1 MKSFLALIL
10 GTTLLAGASS
20 AAQPQAELPL
30 GDLRVAGGRTPKIQ
44 RQGDVFRIADAGPI
58 EATVKAAPDAFLC
71 RTSPA
76 AFTDVVQ
83 LSIGRVESLRCNC
96 LFSPARD
103 EAICFDSDR
112 VELSSPGGC
121 FRLKAQG
128 PLTVRVEK
136 DYMKLKRGL
145 TCFRP
150 LDPNA
155 FPRAPAGWCSWYVFW
170 QGIREDQVVQNT
182 DWLAANLKKF
192 GCQYVQ
198 IDDGWQGVGQGN
210 GENRDWYVTEK
221 HKFPHGMK
229 WLADYIRGKG
239 FGPGIWLIPFATSDS
254 KLFAQRPSLF
264 IRRGDGTTVYETT
277 DPKTGKTEIDWT
289 GRYVVD
295 PTGSEGRRWFTD
307 LFRMICD
314 DWGYD
319 YVKIDGQGGSA
330 GACAQYR
337 QRLAN
342 PKLPPDDAYRAGL
355 EAIKAVMGKDRFLL
369 NCGGQYSSAGLCEG
383 IRIGGDVGPD
393 WAGMQ
398 AAIQATMGSLYM
410 NHLCFWTDPDVVCVR
425 PPLSFDQARLWA
437 TLLGVTGQLLMT
449 SDDMPKLTP
458 DRVELVKR
466 IFPVADIRPMDL
478 YPLAGKPRIFDLRIA
493 SPGAGQW
500 DVVAVFNWD
509 PIESVSVR
517 LDPKELG
524 WPGSADRF
532 LYYDVWEK
540 KLLGTGGGLTVALA
554 PSSCQVI
561 AARPV
566 ASHPQLV
573 GTSRHLTQGA
583 DDLIEATWDRA
594 HATWK
599 GQSRVVGGDPYQ
611 LRFTLPPGWTCSDA
625 QARIDGPLA
634 VLTLRSDDNRTMAWR
649 IAFQRTAA
657 PPAVP
662 AVRCAKATADGP
674 SVVVAWDGE
683 NALAYRIYRNGE
695 LIDQTPGTRFVDHLR
710 HQGTYRYEISAVGWQ
725 GESARAAAGQAVRG
739 PLPKAKAQDAWLEA
753 LTPVSQ
759 AQDCGTLQRSLSV
772 DGNPIR
778 IGGKTYARGL
788 GTHATSQ
795 IRYAVNNCYRR
806 FEAEVG
812 VDDEKDGGGTV
823 VFQVLADGKKLFDS
837 GVMRGK
843 QPAQK
848 VSLSLDGVEE
858 LLLVVT
864 DAGDGINS
872 DHADW
877 AAARLI
883 GNP

>member
-1 MKSFLALIL
+1 MLKSFFAMIL
-10 GTTLLAGASS
+10 GTTVLVGASKADQPRAEVPLDDLS
-20 AAQPQAELPL
+20 AADGQ
-30 GDLRVAGGRTPKIQ
+30 TPKIE
-44 RQGDVFRIADAGPI
+44 RQGDGFHIANTRSI
-58 EATVKAAPDAFLC
+58 EATVKTAADAFLC
-71 RTSPA
+71 RTKPA

-83 LSIGRVESLRCNC
+83 LSIGRVDSLRCNC
-96 LFSPARD
+96 LYSPSRD
-103 EAICFDSDR
+103 EAICFEADR
-112 VELSSPGGC
+112 VELSSPGAC

-136 DYMKLKRGL
+136 NYMKLKRGL
-145 TCFRP
+145 ACFRP
-150 LDPNA
+150 LDKKA
-155 FPRAPAGWCSWYVFW
+155 FTRAPAGWCSWYIFY
-170 QGIREDQVVQNT
+170 QGVREDQVVQNT

-198 IDDGWQGVGQGN
+198 IDDGWQGVGQGA

-239 FGPGIWLIPFATSDS
+239 FRPGIWLIPFATSDS
-254 KLFAQRPSLF
+254 KLFARQPGLF
-264 IRRGDGTTVYETT
+264 IRQSDGTSVFETT
-277 DPKTGKTEIDWT
+277 DAKTGKTEIDWT

-295 PTGSEGRRWFTD
+295 PTGPEGRRWFTD
-307 LFRMICD
+307 LFRMITI

-330 GACAQYR
+330 GACNQYR
-337 QRLAN
+337 QRLAD
-342 PKLPPDDAYRAGL
+342 PKLQPDDAYRAGL
-355 EAIKAVMGKDRFLL
+355 EAMKAVMGKDRFLL

-393 WAGMQ
+393 WTGMQ
-398 AAIQATMGSLYM
+398 AAIQATMQSLYM

-437 TLLGVTGQLLMT
+437 TLLGITGQLLMT
-449 SDDMPKLTP
+449 SDDMPKLGP
-458 DRVELVKR
+458 DRVELIKR

-509 PIESVSVR
+509 SLQSASVR
-517 LDPKELG
+517 LEPKDLG
-524 WPGSADRF
+524 WPAHRF

-540 KLLGTGGGLTVALA
+540 KLLGANCGGLTVTLA
-554 PSSCQVI
+554 PCSCKVI
-561 AARPV
+561 AARP
-566 ASHPQLV
+566 AAGHPQLV

-583 DDLIEATWDRA
+583 DDLIEAAWDRA

-599 GQSRVVGGDPYQ
+599 GQSRVVGGDAYE

-625 QARIDGPLA
+625 RAKIDGPLA
-634 VLTLRSDDNRTMAWR
+634 VLTLNSDDNRTVAWS
-649 IAFQRTAA
+649 IAFEKTAA
-657 PPAVP
+657 APAVP
-662 AVRCAKATADGP
+662 AVRRAKATVDGP
-674 SVVVAWDGE
+674 SVVVAWEGE

-695 LIDQTPGTRFVDHLR
+695 LVDQTAGTRFADHLR
-710 HQGTYRYEISAVGWQ
+710 HQGTYRYEVSAVGWQ
-725 GESARAAAGQAVRG
+725 GESARVAAGQVVRA
-739 PLPKAKAQDAWLEA
+739 PLPKGEARDAWLDT

-759 AQDCGTLQRSLSV
+759 EQDYGSLRRSLSV
-772 DGNPIR
+772 DGKPIR
-778 IGGKTYARGL
+778 VGGKAYAHGL
-788 GTHATSQ
+788 GTHANSQ
-795 IRYAVNNCYRR
+795 VHYAVNNRYQR

-823 VFQVLADGKKLFDS
+823 AFQVAADGKKIFDS

-848 VSLSLDGVEE
+848 VSVSLDGVEE
-858 LLLVVT
+858 LLLIVT

-877 AAARLI
+877 ADARLI